1 MIDPLYLL
9 TIVLMAAVTYMT
21 RIGGYLLLKNRDISG
36 RIKIVMECAPGCVLI
51 TVIAPVFVSGRLSDL
66 ITLCITTIAAT
77 KLPVLPTVLIAIGSA
92 GLLRYLA
99 I

>member
-21 RIGGYLLLKNRDISG
+21 RIGGYLLLKHRDISG

-66 ITLCITTIAAT
+66 ITLGITAIVAT
-77 KLPVLPTVLIAIGSA
+77 RLPVLPTVLIAIGSA
-92 GLLRYLA
+92 ALLRLLA
-99 I
+99 V

>member
-1 MIDPLYLL
+1 MIDPLYLV

-21 RIGGYLLLKNRDISG
+21 RIGGYLLLKDREISG
-36 RIKIVMECAPGCVLI
+36 RIKTVMECAPGCVLI

-66 ITLCITTIAAT
+66 ITLGITTVAAT

-92 GLLRYLA
+92 GLLRHLA
-99 I
+99 M